1 MDALKQAEGKRATA
15 FLAGSLI
22 LCLGLALLLAWFST
36 RFASLQGWSAF
47 LLVELLCLGVGLG
60 VFRLLSS
67 ETPPGWLV
75 ILALGAG
82 LLRLAL
88 GVLWFVLLPAH
99 GYPTP
104 VQQAGYVMDDA
115 YQRDQAAWEL
125 AQSGGSLGSAFGGYP
140 AADQYGGLL
149 FFSAA
154 TYRLSGISYHAP
166 LLMVLLAAALSA
178 LGVPLTWVFTRRLW
192 HEPAAKL
199 AAWGIA
205 LYPEAALLGSSQMRE
220 ALMIPLAAL
229 ALYGLVR
236 YKQDHTWR
244 GPALIV
250 SALLVS
256 LPFSPPF
263 TAMLLVL
270 LVFLAPVLLEWRL
283 LVKRQVWLILAVLG
297 VVIFAGIW
305 LSWGQIAPQGTQNPL
320 EYLRWFIQKSAEY
333 QAYLSK
339 QASGWLQAIFR
350 SIPEWLHLPFLLI
363 YGMLRPLLPAALAS
377 GGNPVWQG
385 IAIWRSLGW
394 TVLLFLLGFA
404 LLQLFRQPK
413 KDKTL
418 LALWLLMVGVMLF
431 ASFRGGA
438 DDWDNPRYRAM
449 FAAPQIALA
458 AWAWAEQQRQPNPRL
473 HQVLVSLGLI
483 LFWVGIWYADRYSA
497 LELPVKNLFHIL
509 GLGIASAGLYLLVE
523 WLRQRHP

>member
-1 MDALKQAEGKRATA
+1 MDVLRQSTGKRSTGL
-15 FLAGSLI
+15 LAGSLI
-22 LCLGLALLLAWFST
+22 FSLGLALLLTWIST
-36 RFASLQGWSAF
+36 HFTSLQGWSAF
-47 LLVELLCLGVGLG
+47 LLVELLCLGLG
-60 VFRLLSS
+60 WGAFRLVRS
-67 ETPPGWLV
+67 ESPPSWLFV
-75 ILALGAG
+75 LTLGAG

-88 GVLWFVLLPAH
+88 GVLWFMILPAY

-125 AQSGGSLGSAFGGYP
+125 AQSGSSLGSAFGGYP

-149 FFSAA
+149 FLSAA
-154 TYRLSGISYHAP
+154 IYRLSGILYHAP
-166 LLMVLLAAALSA
+166 LLIVVLAAALAA
-178 LGVPLTWVFTRRLW
+178 LSVPLTWAFTRRLW
-192 HEPAAKL
+192 QEPAAKL

-229 ALYGLVR
+229 ALYGLLR
-236 YKQDHTWR
+236 YKQDHTWH
-244 GPALIV
+244 GPMLIV
-250 SALLVS
+250 SALGVS

-270 LVFLAPVLLEWRL
+270 LVILAPVLLQWRL
-283 LVKRQVWLILAVLG
+283 LLKRQVWLILAGLS
-297 VVIFAGIW
+297 VVTLAGIW
-305 LSWGQIAPQGTQNPL
+305 LSWGQVAPQGTQNPL

-350 SIPEWLHLPFLLI
+350 STPEWLHLPFLLV
-363 YGMLRPLLPAALAS
+363 YGVLRPLLPAALAS

-394 TVLLFLLGFA
+394 MIILFLLAFA
-404 LLQLFRQPK
+404 LLQAFRQPK

-418 LALWLLMVGVMLF
+418 LALWLLMVVVMLV

-473 HQVLVSLGLI
+473 RQIAISLGLI
-483 LFWVGIWYADRYSA
+483 LLWVGAWYIDRYSA
-497 LELPVKNLFHIL
+497 FELPVKDLFQIL
-509 GLGIASAGLYLLVE
+509 GLGIASAGLYLLVD
-523 WLRQRHP
+523 WARKKNP